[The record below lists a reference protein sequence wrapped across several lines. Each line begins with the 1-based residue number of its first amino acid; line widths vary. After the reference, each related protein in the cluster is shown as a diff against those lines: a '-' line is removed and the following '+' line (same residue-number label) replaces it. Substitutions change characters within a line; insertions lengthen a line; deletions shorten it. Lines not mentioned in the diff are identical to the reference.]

1 MGRPAAAGT
10 THVDCDP
17 VDQLKNGGQEM
28 DTNRK
33 TATVVGVLFIIGT
46 AAGILSILVTG
57 PVLGEP
63 DPLANISANQSQ
75 MKIGALLVMIMGLA
89 LAMVPVMMFP
99 IFKRFNEALALGS
112 VVFRGVLETVA
123 YLLLAI
129 SWLLLVTLSQGYA
142 TAGAAE
148 ASDLQLLSTLVLAT
162 GKWNG
167 HVLSIVFSL
176 GALMIYCLFYQ
187 SRLLPRWLS
196 IWGLVGAV
204 LYLAEPLLAIFGSE
218 LEFLLAPLALQE
230 MVMAAWLILKG
241 FNPVAI
247 PPDPAD
253 LDEGTRWPT
262 AFALT
267 RVPAGDTRS

>member
-1 MGRPAAAGT
+1 
-10 THVDCDP
+10 
-17 VDQLKNGGQEM
+17 M

-33 TATVVGVLFIIGT
+33 TAIVVGVLFIIGT
-46 AAGILSILVTG
+46 AAGILSILVTR

-63 DPLANISANQSQ
+63 DLLASISANESQ

-99 IFKRFNEALALGS
+99 IFRSFNEALALGA
-112 VVFRGVLETVA
+112 VVFRGVLESVL

-148 ASDLQLLSTLVLAT
+148 ASDLQLLSTVVLAT

-167 HVLSIVFSL
+167 YVLSTVFSL
-176 GALMIYCLFYQ
+176 GALMIYYLFYR

-196 IWGLVGAV
+196 IWGLVGAA
-204 LYLAEPLLAIFGSE
+204 LYLAEPMLAIFGFE
-218 LEFLLAPLALQE
+218 LQFLLAPLALQE

-241 FNPVAI
+241 SNPVAI
-247 PPDPAD
+247 ARGSAN
-253 LDEGTRWPT
+253 LDKVTRWPT
-262 AFALT
+262 AFALA
-267 RVPAGDTRS
+267 RVPTADEPGSARS

>member
-1 MGRPAAAGT
+1 MAVGRLWALRA
-10 THVDCDP
+10 DDP
-17 VDQLKNGGQEM
+17 
-28 DTNRK
+28 
-33 TATVVGVLFIIGT
+33 ATVLTVPAPLF
-46 AAGILSILVTG
+46 V
-57 PVLGEP
+57 

-99 IFKRFNEALALGS
+99 IFKRCNEALALGS

-262 AFALT
+262 AFALREYPPGT
-267 RVPAGDTRS
+267 SRRAREKGPSRAEHAADKAKHGRAGEI

>member
-1 MGRPAAAGT
+1 VTPLIT
-10 THVDCDP
+10 
-17 VDQLKNGGQEM
+17 QESGQEV
-28 DTNRK
+28 K
-33 TATVVGVLFIIGT
+33 TDRRTAIVVGVLFIIGT
-46 AAGILSILVTG
+46 AAGILSILVTR

-63 DPLANISANQSQ
+63 DLLANISANESQ

-99 IFKRFNEALALGS
+99 IFKRFNEVLALGS
-112 VVFRGVLETVA
+112 VVFRGILETVT

-142 TAGAAE
+142 AAGAAG
-148 ASDLQLLSTLVLAT
+148 ASDLQLLSNLVLAT

-196 IWGLVGAV
+196 IWGLVGSI
-204 LYLAEPLLAIFGSE
+204 LYLAEPLLAIFGPE

-247 PPDPAD
+247 ARRPANID
-253 LDEGTRWPT
+253 DGTMWPT
-262 AFALT
+262 GMVDA
-267 RVPAGDTRS
+267 RSARH